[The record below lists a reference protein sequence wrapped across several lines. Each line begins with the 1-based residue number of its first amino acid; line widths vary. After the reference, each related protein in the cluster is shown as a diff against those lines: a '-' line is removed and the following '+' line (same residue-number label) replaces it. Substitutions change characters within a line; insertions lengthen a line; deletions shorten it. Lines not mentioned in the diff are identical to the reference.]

1 MSVYPVLEIESLKK
15 RCSQDITQF
24 LREQNITTNPVEYV
38 SLESGTTFDAFK
50 SSIDDKLN
58 LKFKDDANYV
68 DIISEL
74 STEEQQKK
82 WILRTYL
89 VYQLLIILTLSL
101 TNHDLYD
108 SVFDKIKLISLEF
121 RDDVPYRLEYIK
133 LGIFGSLT
141 PTSDIDI
148 GFQYSGQSD
157 GYTPCLAYVVSRFEL
172 LFKIFTGKTCLD
184 YDVES
189 YADMITVPNP
199 DESSKAE
206 FPDLFYI
213 DSSKLDWNNEE
224 TKRGLLPIAFNSIVR
239 NAMIAK
245 VPDKDITLKNVLF
258 PFKENTIPENTIPE
272 ITIPKITIPKI
283 TSDIV
288 STLSIDTVAIA
299 AFETSKAT
307 VSAFLGMGYEQQIQ
321 AYYDKV
327 VFAET
332 LKVNL
337 LKDKKTTEDLQKLT
351 YCDIMSL
358 MKAIGDALTL
368 RMESYTCSPTVVHV
382 VRLLQAAQKIAQQAA
397 QKLAQ
402 LAAAKKTQ
410 GAQQAQG
417 AANRFLEKFKPSSPS
432 SISGKYVTTTPAE
445 LCDTKKLQTAKCV
458 VGLTGFILSALEQ
471 LGYMYRFH
479 KVYCA
484 DDDSH
489 KNPDKCNKKI
499 DKYKNR
505 LVHANGNIDT
515 LQKLQAQAKPGGARR
530 KRSKKI
536 FTRKR
541 VYKRTNKYRRRHY
554 KTKTAHNNAHKKS
567 VRKV

>member
-1 MSVYPVLEIESLKK
+1 MSVYPVLEIESLKQ
-15 RCSQDITQF
+15 RCSQDINQF
-24 LREQNITTNPVEYV
+24 LKEQNITSNPPVV
-38 SLESGTTFDAFK
+38 KSLLESGNNKTAFEDNIKELKPTFGEEDSAK
-50 SSIDDKLN
+50 
-58 LKFKDDANYV
+58 YV
-68 DIISEL
+68 DIISTL
-74 STEEQQKK
+74 PPTEQQKK

-101 TNHDLYD
+101 TNHELYD
-108 SVFDKIKLISLEF
+108 SVFGGEIELIRLEF
-121 RDDVPYRLEYIK
+121 RDDVPSRLRYIK

-213 DSSKLDWNNEE
+213 DSSKLDWNNQE

-245 VPDKDITLKNVLF
+245 VPDKDITLLNVLL
-258 PFKENTIPENTIPE
+258 PFKENTPENTIPENTIPE
-272 ITIPKITIPKI
+272 L

-288 STLSIDTVAIA
+288 STLSNELEVTA

-307 VSAFLGMGYEQQIQ
+307 VRAFLDMKYEQQIQ

-332 LKVNL
+332 LKITL
-337 LKDKKTTEDLQKLT
+337 LKDKRTIDDLQKLT

-382 VRLLQAAQKIAQQAA
+382 VRLLQAAQQAA

-417 AANRFLEKFKPSSPS
+417 AANRILEKIKPSSPSSPS
-432 SISGKYVTTTPAE
+432 SISGKYVTTAPAE

-479 KVYCA
+479 KVYCKP
-484 DDDSH
+484 DDASH

-505 LVHANGNIDT
+505 LVHANENIDT
-515 LQKLQAQAKPGGARR
+515 LQKLQKLQANPGGARR